1 MPCRLGGG
9 GGIECLVQVV
19 LPEVWQNSLKNPKKI
34 VKPACNFP
42 KVVYSIGVAE
52 RERVAPPAE
61 NR

>member
-1 MPCRLGGG
+1 MSCAGGASR
-9 GGIECLVQVV
+9 
-19 LPEVWQNSLKNPKKI
+19 SLAEFAENPKKI
-34 VKPACNFP
+34 VKSACNFP